1 MDKLK
6 ELLGNSY
13 HDGMTVEEVNTA
25 LSSLQLVDLSTGN
38 YVDKANYVEKSKY
51 DKDTNELQ
59 TQISSLIEKANANDK
74 TGKKEKEDPE
84 IKKLKTMLEAQ
95 RLEINKSK
103 ANGNMAKAKGLLG
116 IKDEDNEFVDF
127 IDTLSKNDNEQSNT
141 LSMYINKLINN
152 AYEKGKQDVAK
163 DGLGEMGNAKQQ
175 GIIKD
180 QEPLGATIAK
190 NSMPTNSSNYYF
202 GKYNK

>member
-103 ANGNMAKAKGLLG
+103 ANGNMAKAKSLLG

-190 NSMPTNSSNYYF
+190 NSMPTNSSDYYF